1 MKYRVI
7 IAGSR
12 TFQDYELLK
21 KECDDFLKSKC
32 QTHEIVIVSG
42 AAQGADRLGEQYARE
57 RGYAIDSHP
66 ADWKKYG
73 KAAGPFRNAEMVN
86 SADALIAFWD
96 GKSRGTEHI
105 IRFSQTKGRETKIV
119 RYESNT
125 PPSE

>member
-12 TFQDYELLK
+12 TFQDYDLLK
-21 KECDDFLKSKC
+21 KECDDFLKNKY

-105 IRFSQTKGRETKIV
+105 IHFSQTKGRKTKIV